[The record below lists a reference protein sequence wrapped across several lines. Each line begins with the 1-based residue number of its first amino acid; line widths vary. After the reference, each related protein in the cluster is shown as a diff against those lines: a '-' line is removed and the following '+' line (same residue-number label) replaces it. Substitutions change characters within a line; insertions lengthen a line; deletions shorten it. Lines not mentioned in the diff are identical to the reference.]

1 MRKESKW
8 LLSCWFWSTGCMNQ
22 SGLDHTPWWKKR
34 CVLSSPSYLSLLFFN
49 RKEKKL
55 VAASSKRHPATAC
68 SATRHQLI
76 RLHSFGHRAAQTR
89 AKASFRSIWRTVFA
103 AGDLCPCRFIFI
115 LLHSM
120 WSDNAFVDSVCLHSH
135 THSYPPISPLLTVLL
150 NLPLLPLRLPL
161 CSCPAWT
168 KQHVNTSTC
177 FLQGHQSLIW
187 IFQPVMLLRKQNS
200 CKDTEKQRECWPCG

>member
-1 MRKESKW
+1 MCPPACLEVGSYLGWDFPMGKEAVMRKESKW

-55 VAASSKRHPATAC
+55 VAANSKRHPATAR

-76 RLHSFGHRAAQTR
+76 RLHSFGHRAAQTW

-120 WSDNAFVDSVCLHSH
+120 WSDNAFVDTRTPILPF
-135 THSYPPISPLLTVLL
+135 PP
-150 NLPLLPLRLPL
+150 
-161 CSCPAWT
+161 
-168 KQHVNTSTC
+168 
-177 FLQGHQSLIW
+177 F
-187 IFQPVMLLRKQNS
+187 
-200 CKDTEKQRECWPCG
+200 